1 MSAELRPLILVVE
14 DNPANLLLVR
24 SVLQLHGMS
33 VAAAGTVAEA
43 RRAIVEAMP
52 DLVLMDVRLPD
63 GNGLDLTRELKA
75 SPATATML
83 IVALT
88 AHAMK
93 GDDEAARAAGC
104 DGFITKPLDT
114 RTLTGDLRRFL
125 DRDPAAD
132 LQGTAPG
139 SRSRP

>member
-1 MSAELRPLILVVE
+1 MVE

-24 SVLQLHGMS
+24 AVLQLGGMS
-33 VAAAGTVAEA
+33 VAAAATVAAA
-43 RRAIVEAMP
+43 RQAIVETRP

-63 GNGLDLTRELKA
+63 GDGLELTRELKA
-75 SPATATML
+75 APATAAVP

-104 DGFITKPLDT
+104 DGFITKPLNT
-114 RTLTGDLRRFL
+114 RTLVADLRCFL
-125 DRDPAAD
+125 DRGRAAT
-132 LQGTAPG
+132 LGCRAPLEDC
-139 SRSRP
+139 RP

>member
-1 MSAELRPLILVVE
+1 MSAEPRPQILVVE

-24 SVLQLHGMS
+24 SILQLHCMS

-43 RRAIVEAMP
+43 RRAMIEAAP

-75 SPATATML
+75 SPATAGVL

-93 GDDEAARAAGC
+93 GDEAAARAAGC

-114 RTLTGDLRRFL
+114 RTLAADLRRFL
-125 DRDPAAD
+125 ERGRAAN

>member
-1 MSAELRPLILVVE
+1 MSTERRPLILVVE

-24 SVLQLHGMS
+24 SILQLHGMT
-33 VAAAGTVAEA
+33 VAAAATVAEA
-43 RRAIVEAMP
+43 RRAIIEARP

-63 GNGLDLTRELKA
+63 GNGLDLTRELKT
-75 SPATATML
+75 SPATAEVL

-114 RTLTGDLRRFL
+114 RTLATDLRRFL
-125 DRDPAAD
+125 DRGRATN
-132 LQGTAPG
+132 LQGAAPG
-139 SRSRP
+139 LRSRP